1 VRGHDRR
8 RELPGRRHGRQHHQ
22 GEEAHEH
29 AAVHRRGAGAADA
42 AAAAV
47 AGGGAGVLPR
57 GRVRRG
63 HPDRRP
69 HPQGRAGRQGTRAH
83 PRPHQAH
90 RLTPRRAGR
99 SPQGSAQSG
108 SGARRASSAQG
119 KSAHAKGRARGREDR
134 GPAPF
139 TFGSVQLDGP
149 GHVGGQAELVA
160 VAEGSLHAAGE
171 PFTVDEGAVGGAL
184 VADPGRPG
192 RVEPNGGVAPRHVV
206 VLRERGRHRG
216 LARVPAQHQ
225 VLPDGDLQLARGELH
240 AQGGRA
246 LPRQG
251 AQARLALRGAG
262 VGQDRLAV
270 RAHER
275 RAAGVGAGALALVL
289 VGRQQ
294 RRLAPVRGRHRRLAA
309 AVLRGRRAEPVVR
322 GTGGGLLGHPV
333 LVLRGV
339 LVLGRVLVLLGL
351 VLRFARLLVLVL
363 RRRVLLVLRREL
375 RLLLR
380 RPPLVLLG
388 LLRLLLGKTPR
399 VPAGGLLRHG
409 RLAAA
414 VLRLPPVLLTGR
426 LAVLRLRGG

>member
-1 VRGHDRR
+1 
-8 RELPGRRHGRQHHQ
+8 
-22 GEEAHEH
+22 
-29 AAVHRRGAGAADA
+29 
-42 AAAAV
+42 
-47 AGGGAGVLPR
+47 
-57 GRVRRG
+57 
-63 HPDRRP
+63 
-69 HPQGRAGRQGTRAH
+69 
-83 PRPHQAH
+83 
-90 RLTPRRAGR
+90 
-99 SPQGSAQSG
+99 
-108 SGARRASSAQG
+108 
-119 KSAHAKGRARGREDR
+119 
-134 GPAPF
+134 
-139 TFGSVQLDGP
+139 
-149 GHVGGQAELVA
+149 
-160 VAEGSLHAAGE
+160 
-171 PFTVDEGAVGGAL
+171 
-184 VADPGRPG
+184 
-192 RVEPNGGVAPRHVV
+192 
-206 VLRERGRHRG
+206 
-216 LARVPAQHQ
+216 
-225 VLPDGDLQLARGELH
+225 
-240 AQGGRA
+240 
-246 LPRQG
+246 
-251 AQARLALRGAG
+251 GAG

-275 RAAGVGAGALALVL
+275 RAAGVGAGAGALAL

-309 AVLRGRRAEPVVR
+309 AVLRGRRAEPLVR

-351 VLRFARLLVLVL
+351 VLRFARVLVLGL

-426 LAVLRLRGG
+426 LAVLGLRGGLPVLGLAVLGLRRGLPVLWLPVLRLAVLRLAVLGLAVLGLRVLGGQGRPPRVRLLTGLLLGRAPRVRGVTAGRARLLVRSLVLGRLLVLVGLRPLLVRLAGLRGAVLLAA